1 MSECDLCG
9 FPVGS
14 DACNAKHFATRDLYE
29 PPPAPVNPKR
39 NDFIRGYYCAVSVFI
54 RENGRNTVTDSLFRQ
69 GGKVKDI
76 LANADESDLA
86 TFRECGLLPETG
98 VIPG

>member
-14 DACNAKHFATRDLYE
+14 DACNAKHFTPQELAA
-29 PPPAPVNPKR
+29 PPPKR
-39 NDFIRGYYCAVSVFI
+39 KGPLSDAGRKGFIRGYYCAVSVFI

-69 GGKVKDI
+69 GGKPEDVERY
-76 LANADESDLA
+76 ADSSDVE
-86 TFRECGLLPETG
+86 TFRECGLLP
-98 VIPG
+98 